1 MNKATNSTYFIDDI
15 PLLIFNLTKLSSVL
29 NDVYQSAK
37 VKKSIIEDYSLKEE
51 ELENMIQ
58 NLKDKIGIK

>member
-1 MNKATNSTYFIDDI
+1 MNKATNSTHSIDDI

>member
-1 MNKATNSTYFIDDI
+1 MNKATNSTHSIDDI

-58 NLKDKIGIK
+58 NLKDKIEIK

>member
-1 MNKATNSTYFIDDI
+1 MNKATNSTHSIDDI

-29 NDVYQSAK
+29 NDVYQSTK